1 MESVLDKLA
10 SASEA
15 YNPIFQDLSRPIADV
30 LGLENLGPHFDVFV
44 YSFVLFNL
52 ASIVLVPGLSRLFF
66 KRVYGALDGK
76 ARNKW
81 YVTLS
86 LHFRKH
92 WRANAFR
99 LRKLINTEC
108 CRYSAT
114 TPHAAQEL
122 PWRINDSRIDRGPLG
137 HPVPRLSRLVC
148 GSRVRLG

>member
-81 YVTLS
+81 YVSLPPSPEALESECVSSPQTDQYRMLS
-86 LHFRKH
+86 IFCHHATR
-92 WRANAFR
+92 RAGIAVA
-99 LRKLINTEC
+99 
-108 CRYSAT
+108 Y
-114 TPHAAQEL
+114 Q
-122 PWRINDSRIDRGPLG
+122 
-137 HPVPRLSRLVC
+137 
-148 GSRVRLG
+148 